1 MAVGDRWNGHCPD
14 NPAMRRLRA
23 KRAGVAAVAVIAVA
37 GIAVAL
43 TASQAHGRNDEQAT
57 FQIRAEIAARFA
69 ATYVADLLQTEDL
82 AATQQ
87 LGGSP
92 PSATAFAAANEAFGF
107 QAVVLLDSR
116 GDVLAVDPAS
126 PKLLGTNLSS
136 KYPHLA
142 AAVAGHTA
150 VSNLALSAA
159 LGLPVVAFATPF
171 IAQNGSLRVYSGAY
185 EVADTPLTDYL
196 ANAIPY
202 AGHQGYL
209 IDANGDIVTSSPV
222 LSENSIHT
230 LKKADPSLAAAMRT
244 STQGVIN
251 GPDQTYFATQP
262 VPGTP
267 WRVAVSVP
275 TASLFSALSG
285 TTLWVPWLVY
295 ALFSLGLAVGLIF
308 FFRYLDGRERLDRL
322 NVDLDRLARV
332 DSLTGLYNRRHL
344 DEQLTVLLSAARRRL
359 EPLSV
364 LLIDVDHF
372 KQVNDSAGHA
382 GGDRALKQVA
392 CRLRSVV
399 RTEDLVGRWGGEE
412 FLVLLP
418 NSGPAAAMVL
428 AERLRSAVAATPIN
442 LGTTSVLIT
451 ISIGVATGI
460 TTAEDALVRSADDAM
475 YESKQLGRNRV
486 SAAAEE
492 PLAVAG

>member
-1 MAVGDRWNGHCPD
+1 M
-14 NPAMRRLRA
+14 
-23 KRAGVAAVAVIAVA
+23 
-37 GIAVAL
+37 
-43 TASQAHGRNDEQAT
+43 
-57 FQIRAEIAARFA
+57 
-69 ATYVADLLQTEDL
+69 
-82 AATQQ
+82 
-87 LGGSP
+87 
-92 PSATAFAAANEAFGF
+92 
-107 QAVVLLDSR
+107 LLDNR
-116 GDVLAVDPAS
+116 GDVLAIDPPS
-126 PKLLGTNLSS
+126 PKLIGTNLSS

-142 AAVAGHTA
+142 SAVAHHAA

-171 IAQNGSLRVYSGAY
+171 IAANGSLRVYSGAY

-202 AGHQGYL
+202 AGHRGYL
-209 IDANGDIVTSSPV
+209 VDANGDIVTSSPA
-222 LSENSIHT
+222 LSESSIHT
-230 LKKADPSLAAAMRT
+230 LQQTDPNLAAAMRT
-244 STQGVIN
+244 STHGIIN

-267 WRVAVSVP
+267 WRMAVSVP

-285 TTLWVPWLVY
+285 ATLWVPWLVY
-295 ALFSLGLAVGLIF
+295 ALFSIGLAVGLLF

-344 DEQLTVLLSAARRRL
+344 DEQLTALLSVARRRQ
-359 EPLSV
+359 EPVSV

-372 KQVNDSAGHA
+372 KHVNDSAGHA

-418 NSGPAAAMVL
+418 NSGSAAALVL

-442 LGTTSVLIT
+442 LGETSVLVT

-460 TTAEDALVRSADDAM
+460 TTAEDVLVRSADDAM
-475 YESKQLGRNRV
+475 YESKHLGRNRV
-486 SAAAEE
+486 SAAAQ